1 MNSPKHQKVNLF
13 LDKLQLLSYVI
24 LGITVFSLTSL
35 ADFNY
40 FLRSYLVFL
49 EAGIGFMLI
58 YFFFIKLAK
67 VNKKKL

>member
-1 MNSPKHQKVNLF
+1 MNTPKHQKVNLF

-24 LGITVFSLTSL
+24 LGITVFSVTSL

-49 EAGIGFMLI
+49 SAGIGFILI